1 MSTQSESVLENN
13 LIRQLSE
20 NRYEYVK
27 IRNEEE
33 LKANF
38 KIQLERLNK
47 CELTDEEF
55 NKVLL
60 FLDQGS
66 IFDKAKKL

>member
-1 MSTQSESVLENN
+1 MQYFEGSLMSTQSESVLENN

-47 CELTDEEF
+47 CE
-55 NKVLL
+55 
-60 FLDQGS
+60 
-66 IFDKAKKL
+66 